1 MKSIKIL
8 YFIGGSM
15 PDKADMKTAFSLGV
29 PVSFRN
35 FRHIKPDMTIE
46 DCDGVIGIVPAE
58 YSHLPSAEDAIKSFR
73 EDEAAAF
80 EKTCDVKAPVAAH
93 NNMQQIDKKIHAKNL
108 PAWSADAVVTS

>member
-15 PDKADMKTAFSLGV
+15 PDNADMKTAFGLGV
-29 PVSFRN
+29 PVYFRN

-46 DCDGVIGIVPAE
+46 SCDGVIGIVPAE
-58 YSHLPSAEDAIKSFR
+58 YSHLPSAADAIKSFR
-73 EDEAAAF
+73 EEEAAAF

-93 NNMQQIDKKIHAKNL
+93 NNMQKIDKNIHAKNL
-108 PAWSADAVVTS
+108 PAWSSDAVVT

>member
-8 YFIGGSM
+8 YFISGSM

-93 NNMQQIDKKIHAKNL
+93 NNTQKIDKKIHAKNL
-108 PAWSADAVVTS
+108 PAWSADAVVIS